1 VYAAQKPDLEDARL
15 GTFKHG
21 IKPNGQTLSSLI
33 DSRMRL
39 KKAIQFGSVNQKTPP
54 HRGYFRSP
62 FIIMD
67 HMNVSVFVAGKIIL
81 LYMKL
86 SIIFYTTLPPV
97 PFWFAQK

>member
-81 LYMKL
+81 D
-86 SIIFYTTLPPV
+86 IFWHLLAFSDHYWHTDC
-97 PFWFAQK
+97 A